1 MVPGVL
7 TEMDD
12 MRTPNT
18 KTSERGFT
26 LLETMIAILI
36 LSIGVLGL
44 AALLGNGLAFLNGS
58 QADFIAQ
65 EKAAEAIECV
75 FTARDT
81 QTLTWA
87 QIQNVSSGGL
97 FLNGAQPMLDPG
109 PDGLVGTAADSTS
122 NPSTLIFPGPDGILG
137 TSDDIVMDL
146 SNTYAMTRTIS
157 ITSIV
162 NETSVRQIQVTI
174 SYRSG
179 RFQRTYT
186 LTTYISQYS

>member
-1 MVPGVL
+1 
-7 TEMDD
+7 
-12 MRTPNT
+12 MRTQNT

-81 QTLTWA
+81 QALTWA
-87 QIQNVSSGGL
+87 QIQNVGSGGL
-97 FLNGAQPMLDPG
+97 FLSGAQPMLDPG
-109 PDGLVGTAADSTS
+109 PDGLVGTAADSGA

-137 TSDDIVMDL
+137 TADDIIMDL
-146 SNTYAMTRTIS
+146 SNTYGMTRTITISS
-157 ITSIV
+157 IA
-162 NETSVRQIQVTI
+162 NEDAVRQIQVTI
-174 SYRSG
+174 AYRSG

-186 LTTYISQYS
+186 LTTFISQYS